1 MSTQKTRREMNR
13 YKRGISRD
21 IPKEI
26 ERDIEYRI
34 DRENLP
40 QEKNSRS
47 RNVYIIFSSLQ

>member
-1 MSTQKTRREMNR
+1 MSTQKTKRGMNR

-40 QEKNSRS
+40 QEKE
-47 RNVYIIFSSLQ
+47 